1 VPSDLSRRSFLAAG
15 GALGLLALAPPARV
29 RSLLEEA
36 RAASGNGRFLNKH
49 ELATLR
55 AATARF
61 IPGPPYDP
69 DPGAIEAG
77 VAEAIDLMLG
87 AFEVHPP
94 LIHAGGPFSGRAGA
108 AGHDDFAHF
117 VALDQHAELG
127 WRIRLEGTRGIRK
140 REFAGPVTGLQ
151 EIYRSGL
158 AHLDKRSRS
167 SYAVDFAVAPAPAQ
181 DAILSDQSDA
191 QTQAFVGTA
200 LANTLE
206 SMYGPPEYGGN
217 RNLVGWTSTRW
228 AGDRQPKGFA
238 PARVSSPDAGPKLG
252 LAAAVAL
259 DALGPVLWGSP
270 APRDAPWLARPGL
283 KRP

>member
-1 VPSDLSRRSFLAAG
+1 VPSELSRRSFLAAG
-15 GALGLLALAPPARV
+15 GAIGLLALAPPARV
-29 RSLLEEA
+29 RSLLEAA
-36 RAASGNGRFLNKH
+36 RAASGDGRFLTKH

-87 AFEVHPP
+87 AFEVKPP

-117 VALDQHAELG
+117 VPLDRHAELG
-127 WRIRLEGTRGIRK
+127 WRIRLEGTRGMRE

-151 EIYRSGL
+151 DIYRKGL
-158 AHLDKRSRS
+158 AHLDQRSRS
-167 SYAVDFAVAPAPAQ
+167 SYALDFAAAPALAQ
-181 DAILSDQSDA
+181 DAILSDQSDGE
-191 QTQAFVGTA
+191 TQAFVGAA

-206 SMYGPPEYGGN
+206 AMYGPPEYGGN
-217 RNLVGWTSTRW
+217 RKLVGWTSTRW
-228 AGDRQPKGFA
+228 AGDRQPKGFTA
-238 PARVSSPDAGPKLG
+238 ARVSTPDTGPPLG
-252 LAAAVAL
+252 PGAAVVFARL
-259 DALGPVLWGSP
+259 APALWGAS
-270 APRDAPWLARPGL
+270 AAREAPWLARPGL
-283 KRP
+283 RRS